1 MAMGSRFGGA
11 PSGFRWVK
19 PRGWRLV
26 LCALAV
32 VASCSDAGNDHENIL
47 AGVDFSP
54 RSGRAAGATGAGSG
68 QTQVVYFDD
77 SGNQQVVSPGVQQ
90 LGEGY
95 TVNLQGV
102 SVDVAAKS
110 LLTDI
115 LGATYTI
122 SPGVSGTVTMA
133 TGGPV
138 PREKL
143 LQIFEQALQ
152 ADGLI
157 LTKSAS
163 GYVIGPG
170 GDGVTASMA
179 SEGYGL
185 SALPL
190 RHVGAKRML
199 ALLDGFAVP
208 QGTIR
213 AASSDDML
221 LVKGNSADRAAISDL
236 VNSLDS
242 GLMAKPNAGIAFLK
256 NASAASVAADLA
268 TLGDSEPAASGWKVQ
283 VLDRSN
289 ALLVMARG
297 QGDLS
302 TAMKWIRRLDQTG
315 STDTGDVQ
323 VYQVQYGKASD
334 LARLLNAT
342 FGSGNAGG
350 GGGTPA
356 APNEMQATA
365 AMNAGTDQAQA
376 GGDGVTLESFVA
388 PAPSGA
394 DVADLAS
401 AGGGGGGTVRFTP
414 NDSDNTVI
422 IRGPTPVR
430 RQALALLTS
439 LDRAPV
445 QVLIDV
451 MLIEVS
457 LNNATRMGVQAYL
470 EGSGGRLTLSTGS
483 TPRIAGSYTGFDL
496 TLGRGVSPK
505 VIIDDLSQVTK
516 VKIVSAP
523 SVVAFENEQ
532 AEIKV
537 VEQVPIV
544 TQEVTQTTSKD
555 APTVNT
561 VEYRDAGVILRVTPQ
576 VSQNNLVN
584 LQVEQELSAV
594 VGDTANGTSTL
605 TPTLRQ
611 RSITTHVAAFDRQ
624 TIVLGGLIS
633 TETSKSRNKLF
644 GLIPNFAK
652 DGSGRTELMVFI
664 TPHVVR
670 NQQDAASVSAELRA
684 KMGMMNGQ

>member
-1 MAMGSRFGGA
+1 MEGPGAGETPARGGL
-11 PSGFRWVK
+11 G
-19 PRGWRLV
+19 RLR
-26 LCALAV
+26 LC
-32 VASCSDAGNDHENIL
+32 L
-47 AGVDFSP
+47 AGLAALTLISCAASDGGDGNVLAGLDFSP
-54 RSGRAAGATGAGSG
+54 RNGRAAGGQGAGSG
-68 QTQVVYFDD
+68 QTEVVYFDD
-77 SGNQQVVSPGVQQ
+77 AGNQQTVPQGVAQV
-90 LGEGY
+90 GEGY
-95 TVNLQGV
+95 TVNLAGV

-122 SPGVSGTVTMA
+122 APGAQGTITMA

-138 PREKL
+138 PQAKL

-157 LTKSAS
+157 LTRSGA

-179 SEGYGL
+179 AEGYGL

-190 RHVGAKRML
+190 HHVGAKRML
-199 ALLDGFAVP
+199 ELLDGFAVP

-221 LVKGNSADRAAISDL
+221 LVKGNSADRAAVSEL

-242 GLMAKPNAGIAFLK
+242 GLMAKPNAGIAFLR
-256 NASAASVAADLA
+256 NASAGAVASDLA
-268 TLGDSEPAASGWKVQ
+268 ALGDSEPAAAGWRVQ

-297 QGDLS
+297 QGDLA

-315 STDTGDVQ
+315 GTDTGDIQ

-334 LARLLNAT
+334 LAKLLSAT
-342 FGSGNAGG
+342 FAGDAA
-350 GGGTPA
+350 TPPVDT
-356 APNEMQATA
+356 APTEMEATA
-365 AMNAGTDQAQA
+365 AMNDTQGQGQ
-376 GGDGVTLESFVA
+376 DGVTL
-388 PAPSGA
+388 SGFT
-394 DVADLAS
+394 AS
-401 AGGGGGGTVRFTP
+401 TGGGTATADISAASPTGPVRFTP
-414 NDSDNTVI
+414 NDGDNTLI
-422 IRGPTPVR
+422 IRAPTPIR
-430 RQALALLTS
+430 RQVLALLTS

-451 MLIEVS
+451 MLIEVT
-457 LNNATRMGVQAYL
+457 LNDATKMGVQAYL
-470 EGSGGRLTLSTGS
+470 EGAAGSASLSTGNSS
-483 TPRIAGSYTGFDL
+483 TLSGSYPGFNL

-505 VIIDDLSQVTK
+505 VVIDDLSQVTK

-544 TQEVTQTTSKD
+544 TQEVTQNASAD

-594 VGDTANGTSTL
+594 VGDTANGTATL

-611 RSITTHVAAFDRQ
+611 RSITTHVAAFDKQ

-633 TETSKSRNKLF
+633 SENSQAHNKLF
-644 GLIPNFAK
+644 GFIPNFAK
-652 DGSGRTELMVFI
+652 TGTGRTELMVFI

-684 KMGMMNGQ
+684 KMVLMGGQ

>member
-1 MAMGSRFGGA
+1 MAVLGKPDAEDASEHWGA
-11 PSGFRWVK
+11 GCL
-19 PRGWRLV
+19 GWLAP
-26 LCALAV
+26 LALAILV
-32 VASCSDAGNDHENIL
+32 SCGSDGGHDNLL
-47 AGVDFSP
+47 AGVDFSARGG
-54 RSGRAAGATGAGSG
+54 RSAGGAGAGSG
-68 QTQVVYFDD
+68 QTEVVYFDD
-77 SGNQQVVSPGVQQ
+77 AGMAQSVPEGVAQ

-115 LGATYTI
+115 LGASYQI
-122 SPGVSGTVTMA
+122 APGAQGTVTMA

-138 PREKL
+138 PQDKL
-143 LQIFEQALQ
+143 LQIFEIALQ

-157 LTKSAS
+157 LTRSGA

-179 SEGYGL
+179 AEGYGL

-190 RHVGAKRML
+190 HHVGAKRML

-213 AASSDDML
+213 AAESDDML
-221 LVKGNSADRAAISDL
+221 LVKGNSADRAAVSEL

-242 GLMAKPNAGIAFLK
+242 GMMAKPNAGIAFLK
-256 NASAASVAADLA
+256 NAAAGAVASDLA
-268 TLGDSEPAASGWKVQ
+268 ALGDSEPAAAGWRVQ

-297 QGDLS
+297 QGDLA

-323 VYQVQYGKASD
+323 VYQVQNGKASN
-334 LARLLNAT
+334 LAKLLTAT
-342 FGSGNAGG
+342 FGGDAAA
-350 GGGTPA
+350 PA
-356 APNEMQATA
+356 APAEPM
-365 AMNAGTDQAQA
+365 GTDQ
-376 GGDGVTLESFVA
+376 GLDGVTLDSFNA
-388 PAPSGA
+388 PAGDGA
-394 DVADLAS
+394 AVVDLVS
-401 AGGGGGGTVRFTP
+401 AGGGGTVRFVA
-414 NDSDNTVI
+414 NDSDNTLI
-422 IRGPTPVR
+422 IRAPTPLR
-430 RQALALLTS
+430 RQALALLAS

-451 MLIEVS
+451 MLIEVT

-470 EGSGGRLTLSTGS
+470 EGTEGSATLSTGS
-483 TPRIAGSYTGFDL
+483 SGNLNGSYPGFNM
-496 TLGRGVSPK
+496 TLGRGISPK
-505 VIIDDLSQVTK
+505 LIIDDLSQVTD

-544 TQEVTQTTSKD
+544 TQEVTQNAAPD

-594 VGDTANGTSTL
+594 VSDTANGTASL

-633 TETSKSRNKLF
+633 TESSKARNKFL
-644 GLIPNFAK
+644 GIIPNFGK
-652 DGSGRTELMVFI
+652 NSTGRTELMVFI

-684 KMGMMNGQ
+684 KMGMMDGQ